1 MAWNGSNSAA
11 DVPRNGARRRT
22 AESGAAPRPVS
33 TRNGRRLFRGVF
45 AALVVV
51 VLAALGV
58 WMTLCRRETPR
69 QEPPRLEEKPRAV
82 EPTKPKPVVAK
93 EEVVEEEED
102 RTTLEW
108 HKKHDK
114 RYFVPPDAVRRPN
127 GRLYTKSGRRI
138 LEDLPARTI
147 RADKDRKIIFDHP
160 AERQIERLLSIEP
173 GKIFVG
179 NGNYGPKFVESFR
192 QSLVQPTLVT
202 KDDDDETKAMKR
214 LVNEVKADLRER
226 MDAGEDITKIMKDTE
241 QELRALAA
249 YRENLKSELAAL
261 RFDESVSEADYA
273 DYVASANKLLKDRG
287 MKGLSAPVFVEGQLK
302 YLRERR
308 RAIQAQKQAQE
319 GNIE

>member
-1 MAWNGSNSAA
+1 MAWNGSNGKNTNGTSAA
-11 DVPRNGARRRT
+11 K
-22 AESGAAPRPVS
+22 RPVGGANKNPS
-33 TRNGRRLFRGVF
+33 VMRGVL

-51 VLAALGV
+51 VLAALCV
-58 WMTLCRRETPR
+58 WIALYRRATPR
-69 QEPPRLEEKPRAV
+69 QEPPRPEESLSVV
-82 EPTKPKPVVAK
+82 EPTKPKSVVVK

-102 RTTLEW
+102 RTSLEW